1 MSAGPLQG
9 TSLAERLGDAKVRL
23 TVCSQVC
30 PLPLLFGL
38 RASVALGT
46 LCLVCFRDVYRLQP
60 CWVPCV
66 LVAIE
71 DSIPWFQMG
80 AHNGVD
86 PPAPYLL
93 VCSRRAGLKRRHFM
107 GQVTSMNLGS
117 PSATSWVAALLCR
130 LACLRVR
137 PFRQSR
143 RTRVS
148 SPINTA
154 RVSLFAILECTTNRY
169 IHHALRLIIDWVGPA
184 ALG

>member
-1 MSAGPLQG
+1 
-9 TSLAERLGDAKVRL
+9 
-23 TVCSQVC
+23 
-30 PLPLLFGL
+30 
-38 RASVALGT
+38 
-46 LCLVCFRDVYRLQP
+46 
-60 CWVPCV
+60 
-66 LVAIE
+66 
-71 DSIPWFQMG
+71 
-80 AHNGVD
+80 
-86 PPAPYLL
+86 
-93 VCSRRAGLKRRHFM
+93 M

-130 LACLRVR
+130 LACLLVR

-184 ALG
+184 ALSN

>member
-1 MSAGPLQG
+1 MFTGFSRVGYLVFWLLSKIPFHG
-9 TSLAERLGDAKVRL
+9 FKWVRTMGL
-23 TVCSQVC
+23 T
-30 PLPLLFGL
+30 
-38 RASVALGT
+38 R
-46 LCLVCFRDVYRLQP
+46 R
-60 CWVPCV
+60 
-66 LVAIE
+66 
-71 DSIPWFQMG
+71 
-80 AHNGVD
+80 
-86 PPAPYLL
+86 APYLL
-93 VCSRRAGLKRRHFM
+93 VCSRRAGLEWRHFM

-117 PSATSWVAALLCR
+117 PSATTWVAALLCR